1 MTCPS
6 ADDIAGVC
14 REEMPNGPLVLL
26 SRPMHQDGTPES
38 DKLKMDA
45 MCNNPCTA
53 AVELAKSSR
62 CIENPAGRDVTRL
75 TGVPEP
81 IWTSVAAMCHKNDL
95 RVAQDVHVEPPEP
108 VSAVAKCGEISTSV
122 IPHIQSLCCVEVP
135 MPEEAKD
142 PHYDTLFQPTWSLE
156 PGVCPTCGAR
166 TVDGPVCAYTRGCTA
181 ACSGALT
188 AYVQSCADY
197 LSSAFPDMMHSLF
210 ALGHVCE
217 QESEAGPGLASELAG
232 GGH

>member
-1 MTCPS
+1 
-6 ADDIAGVC
+6 
-14 REEMPNGPLVLL
+14 
-26 SRPMHQDGTPES
+26 
-38 DKLKMDA
+38 
-45 MCNNPCTA
+45 
-53 AVELAKSSR
+53 
-62 CIENPAGRDVTRL
+62 
-75 TGVPEP
+75 
-81 IWTSVAAMCHKNDL
+81 
-95 RVAQDVHVEPPEP
+95 
-108 VSAVAKCGEISTSV
+108 
-122 IPHIQSLCCVEVP
+122 